1 MELTV
6 TVERSSHPE
15 FDLFAS
21 MTVNGRQLAYRGD
34 EKEIAGWIK
43 GLESEAIRYGHTVTV
58 VRSE

>member
-21 MTVNGRQLAYRGD
+21 MVVNGRQIATRGNASD
-34 EKEIAGWIK
+34 IAGWIEEVENAAK
-43 GLESEAIRYGHTVTV
+43 QYGHTVTV
-58 VRSE
+58 VHNE